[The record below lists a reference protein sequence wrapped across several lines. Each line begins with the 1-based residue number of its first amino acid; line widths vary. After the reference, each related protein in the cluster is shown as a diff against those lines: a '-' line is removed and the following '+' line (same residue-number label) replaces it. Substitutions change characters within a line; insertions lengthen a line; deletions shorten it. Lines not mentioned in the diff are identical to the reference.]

1 MHALDR
7 MRAGAIRG
15 TARLALVG
23 ADPRD
28 DDDLRARKAL
38 LVLISVLILPVAA
51 LWGAL
56 YLAFGS
62 PVGVVPLVYFAVL
75 AGAIAVFSRTRDFPM
90 LLRVGQVDI
99 LLAPTLSM
107 IPLGGFL
114 GSGGVGLWGILAPL
128 AALVFS
134 DVRSA
139 VRWYVAFLV
148 VFLGSGIA
156 GEVVGPI
163 WEPVPTWFTSTMLAL
178 NITVGGAIV
187 FTLLAVFARERRE
200 ALAALRVEQAKAEG
214 LLLNILPRSI
224 ADRLKAQT
232 EPIADQFGSA
242 SILFADVV
250 DFTLWSERL
259 PPADVVGYLDR
270 LFRRFDDL
278 AEQYGLEKIKTI
290 GDCYMVAAGV
300 PTPRP
305 DHARA
310 LALMALDMLEAMRSD
325 DEVGRL
331 GLELRVGINS
341 GPVVAGVIGRKRFL
355 YDLWGDAV
363 NTASRMES
371 HGTPGRIQ
379 ITRATYELLAGE
391 FECEPRGPIAVKGK
405 GELEAW
411 YLVRPRSDRLRTPR
425 AARPARAGG
434 SA

>member
-1 MHALDR
+1 MLRPHTERL
-7 MRAGAIRG
+7 I
-15 TARLALVG
+15 ARLALVG
-23 ADPRD
+23 ADPQD

-56 YLAFGS
+56 YLGFGS

-75 AGAIAVFSRTRDFPM
+75 LGAIAVFSRTRDFPW
-90 LLRVGQVDI
+90 LLRVGQIAI

-107 IPLGGFL
+107 IPLGGFMPA
-114 GSGGVGLWGILAPL
+114 GGVGLWGILAPL
-128 AALVFS
+128 GALVFN

-139 VRWYVAFLV
+139 VRWYVAWAV

-156 GEVVGPI
+156 GEIIGPI
-163 WEPVPTWFTSTMLAL
+163 WEPLPGWFTTTMLAL
-178 NITVGGAIV
+178 NIVVGGAIV
-187 FTLLAVFARERRE
+187 FTLLAVFASQRSA
-200 ALAALRVEQAKAEG
+200 ALAALRVEQAKAEN
-214 LLLNILPRSI
+214 LLLNILPSSI
-224 ADRLKAQT
+224 AEQLKAQT
-232 EPIADQFGSA
+232 QPIADHFASA

-250 DFTLWSERL
+250 DFTPWSERL
-259 PPADVVGYLDR
+259 EPADVVGYLDH
-270 LFRRFDDL
+270 LFSHFDDL
-278 AEQYGLEKIKTI
+278 AERYGLEKIKTI

-300 PTPRP
+300 PQPRS

-325 DEVGRL
+325 DKVGHL

-379 ITRATYELLAGE
+379 ITRATYELLEGE

-405 GELEAW
+405 GEIEAW
-411 YLVRPRSDRLRTPR
+411 YLVGHRARTAAERR
-425 AARPARAGG
+425 ADPEPVGPSEVVPGA
-434 SA
+434 